1 MLLHTS
7 TLLRFIGKYCTFYSN
22 RFIAQLYSLVTCQT
36 NILNANDVV
45 GL

>member
-7 TLLRFIGKYCTFYSN
+7 TLLHFIGKYCTFY
-22 RFIAQLYSLVTCQT
+22 FTAQLYLLATCQT
-36 NILNANDVV
+36 NILNASDVV